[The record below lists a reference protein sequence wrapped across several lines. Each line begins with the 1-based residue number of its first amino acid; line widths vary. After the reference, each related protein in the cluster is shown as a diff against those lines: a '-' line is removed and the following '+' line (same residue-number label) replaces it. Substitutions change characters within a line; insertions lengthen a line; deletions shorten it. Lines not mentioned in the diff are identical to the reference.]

1 GDGSADTCSRDLYTH
16 THPRKHTHECY
27 SHTHTHTQVLV
38 THTLTHTRVL
48 YSQTQVLLKL
58 THKGSNIKSF
68 RFTPAVG
75 RCEIQR
81 KTLHSS
87 GVCVCVLTTFVPNI
101 S

>member
-1 GDGSADTCSRDLYTH
+1 MISASTVCASPHICVNACSYTH
-16 THPRKHTHECY
+16 TNTHIFVLL
-27 SHTHTHTQVLV
+27 HAQTHIRTHTFVLL
-38 THTLTHTRVL
+38 HA
-48 YSQTQVLLKL
+48 QTQVLLKL